1 VTVLAD
7 ADRLWHPWLRIE
19 RVTRELLMNHASER
33 RFERQT
39 RAELLEALTFGTT
52 AQATFWRQHLAEPR
66 QSAPRR
72 AK

>member
-1 VTVLAD
+1 MTVLAD